1 MNQANLAGKFMQL
14 QSNDLFQE
22 SMEGVLAGGMAG
34 LGLLGTG
41 LPLSQVA
48 LQTAG
53 AIGGGIGIGM
63 LGKNIG
69 AAIGRKLHPQA
80 LKNQE
85 GVLAFFGRT
94 AGQKTLAG
102 GAAESLRYAKGQ
114 IKQELKQQ
122 TSAQLLNEA
131 LQNPQVFASKYG
143 VDPETFKKY
152 HSVVG
157 TAGQAVAGL
166 ETLQN
171 LSPQQRKQVGEKAQQ
186 FMNQGF
192 NQVENLINVQAAA
205 NMDNNIAK
213 MAMLTKGKTIPGTE
227 LDAGDLFG
235 QLLKDSK
242 AVTGENV
249 GRAVG
254 RFIGDELGV
263 AAGMTAGGIAAGAL
277 GIKTD
282 KDKKIEELERQ
293 LGRRS

>member
-14 QSNDLFQE
+14 QSNELFQE
-22 SMEGVLAGGMAG
+22 SMEGIFAGGTAG

-63 LGKNIG
+63 LGKHIG

-80 LKNQE
+80 LKDQQ
-85 GVLAFFGRT
+85 GILAIFGRT
-94 AGQKTLAG
+94 AGQKTLAS

-152 HSVVG
+152 HSAVG
-157 TAGQAVAGL
+157 AAGQTAAGL

-213 MAMLTKGKTIPGTE
+213 MAMLHKGKTIPGTE
-227 LDAGDLFG
+227 LDTGDLFG
-235 QLLKDSK
+235 QLLKDAK
-242 AVTGENV
+242 AVTGEHV
-249 GRAVG
+249 GTAIG

-263 AAGMTAGGIAAGAL
+263 AAGMTAGGMAAGAL

-293 LGRRS
+293 LGRRG